1 MKSKSFQPKQ
11 WVASLTL
18 ATMVLGSLS
27 PLASV
32 KAASVVEGHDMT
44 VTASTPTDNGSG
56 GFYVTLDGTAGG
68 PGDGQQIFVRVN
80 WGDGSP
86 TDESFIPPSYT
97 PLGFIE
103 ANVDAWFHGIPYGT
117 EYDFSLNGFDS
128 GDWIGQHTYDASAAC
143 VVSGTCTVNAE
154 LYLCKTPHNGVTQ
167 KCADGPEDDTELLA
181 NASTTVMFG
190 DEPPPPPPPVDAT
203 INLTKV
209 WVLNEGSEA
218 PSFSVL
224 FEGGVALP
232 DSDETPL
239 TRTLTRPAGTYSLT
253 ENEIANFA
261 TTIACTRNQQEGNIY
276 SNGGISVSSGDVVN
290 CTITNDENEPA
301 PEPATLTVEK
311 VWQGESTSYAV
322 YLDGEQQ
329 ILPEED
335 GTPNSV
341 TMELDADTY
350 VISEPAIEGYTTQ
363 ISCSYNNEESAF
375 GNSQSG
381 SYELSLEPGEDVL
394 CTVTNT
400 ENGSE
405 PEVGTLI
412 VRKVVVGSET
422 PASAFTL
429 HVEGNNPSTTTFP
442 GDDGYGT
449 YVILEAGSYDVTEDA
464 APGYTTTYSEDC
476 EGVMEQ
482 PEVTLTAVAVGTLG
496 SRYCTVTNTLI
507 QGSETQGTLIVK
519 KHVVNDNR
527 GQADANDFLM
537 VVTATNPSDDAFP
550 GNEDGVVITVD
561 PGAYSVD
568 EDSSGAYTKSLGSN
582 CSGTI
587 AAGEVKE
594 CIITNDDPGSPS
606 TGGGSSGGGSN
617 NNNNNSGGGGGGGLP
632 ASSGGQPSLLNLGG
646 GSPDGRV
653 LGIEDVN
660 TAEGS
665 CSADEPDARI
675 VIRTLEEILAAL
687 GITRN
692 LPTETFFDQT
702 LVPRVT
708 PLELAVEFRN
718 MVKNWTAY
726 GTSGGLRLGAGERA
740 GVVDSYRAVYG
751 HVPRTECEWRDAL
764 RIASGKLPSLNQER
778 ENQMLATFKTIYGR
792 DADRTQPRDN
802 AAINIMTYGI
812 RPMVRSLANERAAIR
827 VFHRIFGHTPANA
840 TEWDT
845 MRAMA
850 NSGLALPQ

>member
-1 MKSKSFQPKQ
+1 MKTRSKIQQK
-11 WVASLTL
+11 WLASLTL
-18 ATMVLGSLS
+18 ASMILGSLS
-27 PLASV
+27 PLVGAS
-32 KAASVVEGHDMT
+32 AASVVPGHDIS
-44 VTASTPTDNGSG
+44 VTASTPTETGSG
-56 GFYVTLDGTAGG
+56 DFYVTLEGTAGG

-80 WGDGSP
+80 WGDGTP
-86 TDESFIPPSYT
+86 ADESFIPGQYT

-103 ANVDAWFHGIPYGT
+103 SNVDAWFHGVPYGT
-117 EYDFSLNGFDS
+117 QYPFSLNGYDS
-128 GDWIGQHTYDASAAC
+128 GDWIGQHTYAADAAC
-143 VVSGTCTVNAE
+143 VVGGSCTVTAE
-154 LYLCKTPHNGVTQ
+154 LYYCQTLRPEGVLIM
-167 KCADGPEDDTELLA
+167 KCGDGPEDDTELLA
-181 NASTTVMFG
+181 NATTTIIFG
-190 DEPPPPPPPVDAT
+190 EGPPPPPPPVDAT
-203 INLTKV
+203 INLEKI
-209 WVLNEGSEA
+209 WVLNDPQSTA
-218 PSFSVL
+218 PNFSVL
-224 FEGGVALP
+224 FEGAATLP

-253 ENEIANFA
+253 EDAITNFA
-261 TTIACTRNQQEGNIY
+261 TTIACTRNQEVGNIY
-276 SNGGISVSSGDVVN
+276 ASGGISVSSGDVVN

-301 PEPATLTVEK
+301 PVPATLTVEK
-311 VWQGESTSYAV
+311 VWQGTSTTYAV
-322 YLDGEQQ
+322 YLGDGQ

-335 GTPNSV
+335 GTPSSV
-341 TMELDADTY
+341 TMELAADTY
-350 VISEPAIEGYTTQ
+350 IISEPAIAGYTTQ
-363 ISCSYNNEESAF
+363 IACSYNNQESAF
-375 GNSQSG
+375 GNSQNG
-381 SYELSLEPGEDVL
+381 SYEFTLEAGEDVH
-394 CTVTNT
+394 CTVTNI

-405 PEVGTLI
+405 EEVGTLI

-429 HVEGNNPSTTTFP
+429 HVEGNNPSTTTFQ
-442 GDDGYGT
+442 GESGYGT

-482 PEVTLTAVAVGTLG
+482 PEVSLSLISVGTL
-496 SRYCTVTNTLI
+496 STRYCTVTNTLI
-507 QGSETQGTLIVK
+507 EGNETQGTLIIK
-519 KHVVNDNR
+519 KHVVNDNK

-537 VVTATNPSDDAFP
+537 VVTATNPSTGSFP

-561 PGAYSVD
+561 PGTYSVD
-568 EDSSGAYTKSLGSN
+568 EDSSGAYAKSLGAN

-594 CIITNDDPGSPS
+594 CVITNDDPGSPS

-617 NNNNNSGGGGGGGLP
+617 NNNNNNSGGGGGGGLSAAP
-632 ASSGGQPSLLNLGG
+632 GGQATGFDIPA
-646 GSPDGRV
+646 GRV

-660 TAEGS
+660 TAEGA
-665 CSADEPDARI
+665 CWADEPDARI
-675 VIRTLEEILAAL
+675 AVRTLDEILAAL
-687 GITRN
+687 GINRN
-692 LPTETFFDQT
+692 LSSETFFDQT

-764 RIASGKLPSLNQER
+764 RIASGKLPSLNQPR
-778 ENQMLATFKTIYGR
+778 EQQMLATFKTIYSR

-827 VFHRIFGHTPANA
+827 IFHRIFGHNPANA